1 MKAELHPLN
10 RAENQLLATEVRHM
24 PEVNVVSV
32 NSSFL
37 QLEIVN
43 EKFQNCPNIKFELQV
58 KTGENGLFESVENF
72 TSLELM
78 VDRYSGRVCRIR

>member
-1 MKAELHPLN
+1 
-10 RAENQLLATEVRHM
+10 M